1 MKISRGAFSKRAC
14 GLLDAD
20 TTNFIEQETRA
31 KRARR
36 KYCASAASEE
46 KFEAEGGDNG
56 GSEVAVRERSER
68 RNFTRNS
75 AISRVISRLYRPD
88 RPTDIAI
95 LNVESMPHVGPYQ

>member
-20 TTNFIEQETRA
+20 TTNFIEQATRA

-36 KYCASAASEE
+36 KYCASGASEE

-56 GSEVAVRERSER
+56 GSVVAVRERSER
-68 RNFTRNS
+68 RNLRE
-75 AISRVISRLYRPD
+75 IPLYRALY
-88 RPTDIAI
+88 RGYIARI
-95 LNVESMPHVGPYQ
+95 APLI